1 MLSFLPLLRPFFFFF
16 LLFSRGLNFHPWY
29 KKTSSSP
36 SCVFNG
42 SNLCSLQPFSPSE
55 LMWDTWGNAGWV
67 EANHLSFEKEKK
79 RKVSVRNFLITA
91 DSEVV
96 TNDKESGHEAM
107 KKSSLAPMKIS
118 LHLRRELDTTHEFV
132 HQNWASGVS
141 KLCGGFWVTERSPE
155 RKMNERH
162 AITMTAAGF
171 FLPQKNG
178 GGFLFFGA
186 WLFCLTHPVIY
197 QQSWVYAKSLVWKLL
212 LSLRRRVAVKP
223 QSALS
228 ARGGTFSLMI
238 FLLQDPFCQCWTV
251 SVTLANEWTPSCDT
265 VFNIHRVGGRRRKWS
280 MCHRARN

>member
-1 MLSFLPLLRPFFFFF
+1 MSLYTKTGPVVSLNSVEDCGWQREVQREKWMSVTPSRWRPRVFSHRRKTEVDFF
-16 LLFSRGLNFHPWY
+16 
-29 KKTSSSP
+29 
-36 SCVFNG
+36 
-42 SNLCSLQPFSPSE
+42 
-55 LMWDTWGNAGWV
+55 
-67 EANHLSFEKEKK
+67 
-79 RKVSVRNFLITA
+79 
-91 DSEVV
+91 
-96 TNDKESGHEAM
+96 
-107 KKSSLAPMKIS
+107 
-118 LHLRRELDTTHEFV
+118 
-132 HQNWASGVS
+132 
-141 KLCGGFWVTERSPE
+141 
-155 RKMNERH
+155 
-162 AITMTAAGF
+162 
-171 FLPQKNG
+171 
-178 GGFLFFGA
+178 FFGA